1 MNRFDKPIL
10 ATRRNA
16 LVTFVGP
23 IRSEDLNDLVRA
35 LLGAA
40 GTDFDDA
47 RLVAEQLVD
56 AEAREN
62 RGQGLIRLRP
72 YVNWM
77 RNGKIASPAKLKVE
91 REFGATLL
99 LDGNNGWGQVV
110 TTQAMTMCVERAQRQ
125 GVCLALLRNSNHI
138 GRLGYYVEIAA
149 GDGFVGLV
157 ACSGHPS
164 SAWVAPWGGTKP
176 IFGTNPIAFGFPRKV
191 GPPVVVDLSTTQGAR
206 GHVLLAAKL
215 GKLLPEGWAL
225 DAAGYPTRDPSK
237 ALPPHG
243 TLTPLGGHKGY
254 ALALAVEILCGVL
267 SGMWP
272 PSGGAILVGAVRVEA
287 FQSLDDYH
295 RSLDNLLDE
304 ITSGPTGP
312 DTDAILIPGQGSAQ
326 RGKKSC
332 DNGLRIPEELWSDV
346 VALARDL
353 GVQHRLIT

>member
-1 MNRFDKPIL
+1 M
-10 ATRRNA
+10 
-16 LVTFVGP
+16 TFVGP

-40 GTDFDDA
+40 GADGDDA
-47 RLVAEQLVD
+47 RLVSEHLVD

-72 YVNWM
+72 YVTSM
-77 RNGKIASPAKLKVE
+77 RNGKIVSPSKLKLE

-99 LDGNNGWGQVV
+99 LDGGNGWGQVV
-110 TTQAMTMCVERAQRQ
+110 TTQAMTMCGERAQKH
-125 GVCLALLRNSNHI
+125 GICFALVRNANHI
-138 GRLGYYVEIAA
+138 GRLGYYVEAA
-149 GDGFVGLV
+149 ASDGFVGLL

-176 IFGTNPIAFGFPRKV
+176 IFGTNPIAFGFPRKE

-215 GKLLPEGWAL
+215 GKLLPEGWAF
-225 DAAGYPTRDPSK
+225 DAAGYATREPSK

-243 TLTPLGGHKGY
+243 TLAPLGGHKGY

-272 PSGGAILVGAVRVEA
+272 PTGGAILVAAVRVEA
-287 FQSLDDYH
+287 FQSLADYY
-295 RSLDNLLDE
+295 RSLENLLGE
-304 ITSGPTGP
+304 LTSGPTRP
-312 DTDAILIPGQGSAQ
+312 DTDAILIPGQGSVQ
-326 RGKKSC
+326 RGKQSC
-332 DNGLRIPEELWSDV
+332 ENGLEISDEIWADV

-353 GVQHRLIT
+353 GVQHRLIG

>member
-1 MNRFDKPIL
+1 MS
-10 ATRRNA
+10 
-16 LVTFVGP
+16 FVGP

-40 GTDFDDA
+40 GANSDDA

-77 RNGKIASPAKLKVE
+77 RAGKIVSPAKLEIE

-99 LDGNNGWGQVV
+99 LDGGNGWGQVV
-110 TTQAMTMCVERAQRQ
+110 TTQAMTMCVERAQKH
-125 GVCLALLRNSNHI
+125 GICFALVRNSNHI
-138 GRLGYYVEIAA
+138 GRLGYYVEAA
-149 GDGFVGLV
+149 ASDGHVGLV

-176 IFGTNPIAFGFPRKV
+176 IFGTNPIAFGFPRKD
-191 GPPVVVDLSTTQGAR
+191 GPPVVVDLSTTQGSR
-206 GHVLLAAKL
+206 GAVLLAGKV
-215 GKLLPEGWAL
+215 GKLLPEGWAF
-225 DAAGYPTRDPSK
+225 DAAGNPTRDPSK

-243 TLTPLGGHKGY
+243 TLAPLGGHKGY
-254 ALALAVEILCGVL
+254 GLALAVEILCGVL

-287 FQSLDDYH
+287 FQSLDDYYQ
-295 RSLDNLLDE
+295 SLENLLGE
-304 ITSGPTGP
+304 ITSGPTAP
-312 DTDAILIPGQGSAQ
+312 DTDAILFPGQGSAQ
-326 RGKKSC
+326 REKHSR
-332 DNGLRIPEELWSDV
+332 DNGLQIPDELWSDV
-346 VALARDL
+346 VSLASDL
-353 GVQHRLIT
+353 GVQHRLIA

>member
-1 MNRFDKPIL
+1 
-10 ATRRNA
+10 
-16 LVTFVGP
+16 VTFVGP

-40 GTDFDDA
+40 GADPDDA

-56 AEAREN
+56 AEARES
-62 RGQGLIRLRP
+62 RGQGLIRVRP
-72 YVNWM
+72 YVAWL
-77 RNGKIASPAKLKVE
+77 RSGKIASPARVKLE

-99 LDGNNGWGQVV
+99 LDGGNGWGQVA
-110 TTQAMTMCVERAQRQ
+110 TTQAMRMCVERARKQ
-125 GVCLALLRNSNHI
+125 GVCLALVRNANHI
-138 GRLGYYVEIAA
+138 GRLGYYVEAAA

-176 IFGTNPIAFGFPRKV
+176 IFGTNPVAFGFPRKD

-206 GHVLLAAKL
+206 GHVLLAARL
-215 GKLLPEGWAL
+215 GKLLPEGWAF

-243 TLTPLGGHKGY
+243 TLAPLGGHKGY

-272 PSGGAILVGAVRVEA
+272 PNGGAILVGTIRVEA
-287 FQSLDDYH
+287 FQPLDDYY
-295 RSLDNLLDE
+295 RSLESLLGE
-304 ITSGPTGP
+304 ITSGPTAP
-312 DTDAILIPGQGSAQ
+312 DTDAILIPGQGSA
-326 RGKKSC
+326 RREKRSR
-332 DNGLRIPEELWSDV
+332 DDGLQIPDELWSDIV
-346 VALARDL
+346 GLARDL
-353 GVQHRLIT
+353 GVQHRLLA